1 MRKMA
6 VTGAVFVLASLGLA
20 EGGLAGADPVRQE
33 AVIELAGVV
42 EEGCEE
48 PILLTQGHAVESVQE
63 FVDGNGRTHFLFR
76 FRTVGVEGVGLQS
89 GAVYRDHSHGTQTG
103 VASIEEG
110 FATGGFTMHARIS
123 SAAGQA
129 ATLVVR
135 WTFHIVKRDGVNRI
149 FMDRFTMT
157 CR

>member
-6 VTGAVFVLASLGLA
+6 VMGAVLVLAALGLT
-20 EGGLAGADPVRQE
+20 GSGLASADPVRHE

-48 PILLTQGHAVESVQE
+48 PILLTQGHAVESLQE
-63 FVDGNGRTHFLFR
+63 FVDANGRTHFLFR
-76 FRTVGVEGVGLQS
+76 FRTVGLEGVGLES

-110 FATGGFTMHARIS
+110 FGTGGFIVHTRIS
-123 SAAGQA
+123 STGTQS

-135 WTFHIVKRDGVNRI
+135 WTFHIVKRDGVNRV